1 VIKLKEGHVIPTAEL
16 IAKKNTANGTILIHI
31 LLMNVI
37 IFDGRCN
44 WRYMTTD
51 WCWEMVEG

>member
-44 WRYMTTD
+44 W
-51 WCWEMVEG
+51 